1 MHEMPCAGID
11 GNTIF
16 LGIRIME
23 KNAIQGHRNNEEKM
37 PYKGVGIMPYFRP
50 GNQKECHTVG

>member
-1 MHEMPCAGID
+1 MPRAGID

-23 KNAIQGHRNNEEKM
+23 KNAIQRRKNNEEK
-37 PYKGVGIMPYFRP
+37 
-50 GNQKECHTVG
+50 CHTKA

>member
-1 MHEMPCAGID
+1 MHEMPCAGIN

-23 KNAIQGHRNNEEKM
+23 KNAIQRGKKQRGKM